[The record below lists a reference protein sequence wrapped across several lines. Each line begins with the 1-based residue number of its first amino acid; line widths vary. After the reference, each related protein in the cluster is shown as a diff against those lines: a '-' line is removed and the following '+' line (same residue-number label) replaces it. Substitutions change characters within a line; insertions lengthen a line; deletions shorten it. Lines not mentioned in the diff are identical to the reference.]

1 MSLRSSAVRL
11 AAPFRQSH
19 SHGMPRSRPRLRS
32 QAPRSMMV
40 PCPLTMRST
49 RQTPGSG
56 KALEMAALG
65 QKKTFPY
72 PSENGPGATM
82 VAVDQSRRL
91 GPKTWA
97 VYLRISRFAGRLFGV
112 IKALELISFE
122 CLHCYFLMVVLVIF
136 QSLSVTRCE
145 KSRFSN
151 ELRLVFM
158 GLAFENAN

>member
-1 MSLRSSAVRL
+1 MSLSKE
-11 AAPFRQSH
+11 
-19 SHGMPRSRPRLRS
+19 
-32 QAPRSMMV
+32 
-40 PCPLTMRST
+40 PLTSRFGTQSYM
-49 RQTPGSG
+49 PGTAEVDRYRTDSG
-56 KALEMAALG
+56 LWYGLTGGSQVRKFMSRMG